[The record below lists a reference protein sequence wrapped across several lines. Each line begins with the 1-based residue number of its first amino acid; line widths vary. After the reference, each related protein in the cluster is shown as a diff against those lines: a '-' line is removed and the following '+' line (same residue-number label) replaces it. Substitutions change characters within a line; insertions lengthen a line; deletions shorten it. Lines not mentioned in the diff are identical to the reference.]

1 MSNSSSRSRGFTVIE
16 LMVVVAIIAALAA
29 AAWLNLGRHRPR
41 AQLATAAQELQA
53 LLHGARLQALSSG
66 HDVVVLLFPS
76 YVGPGGETG
85 RVVILEDATFDFFV
99 GGASPNFEDYDPA
112 KPAHGAGGQ
121 VVATLDLPPGTMIG
135 PSAGRTT
142 ALPAPWGSVPTS
154 SSCSFCATAGDHR
167 GAIRF
172 DLRGRAT
179 FFSANG
185 APLATTSGQSLT
197 VTSLPE
203 VPGLRT
209 LVVSSSGGA
218 IMAFNDG

>member
-1 MSNSSSRSRGFTVIE
+1 MPRLSSKSSGFTIVE

-66 HDVVVLLFPS
+66 HDVVVLVFPAFA
-76 YVGPGGETG
+76 GPGGETG

-99 GGASPNFEDYDPA
+99 DGASPNFDDYDPA
-112 KPAHGAGGQ
+112 KPAHGPGGQ
-121 VVATLDLPPGTMIG
+121 VVATLDLPPGTMVG
-135 PSAGRTT
+135 PSAGRSMT
-142 ALPAPWGSVPTS
+142 LPAPWGSVTTS
-154 SSCSFCATAGDHR
+154 SSCSFCAASGDRR

-172 DLRGRAT
+172 DLRGRAS

-185 APLATTSGQSLT
+185 APMETASGESLT

-209 LVVSSSGGA
+209 LVVSASGGA